1 MSDLTFNITEVTYK
15 PNYRKGKKLT
25 FIQAKCAGRGRSWN
39 VKSKDTKADVLQNCK
54 WTKTIQ
60 I

>member
-1 MSDLTFNITEVTYK
+1 MTFNITEVTYR

-25 FIQAKCAGRGRSWN
+25 FIQAKCAGRGSWN
-39 VKSKDTKADVLQNCK
+39 VKSKDSKADVLQNCK